1 MDSQILIAEIARLW
15 NSDRK
20 AVKAAIRNLQEE
32 MNLDY
37 ETALIRVLVE
47 AEREAAPL
55 LTHS

>member
-1 MDSQILIAEIARLW
+1 LW

-20 AVKAAIRNLQEE
+20 SVKAAVRNLQEE

-47 AEREAAPL
+47 AEREAASL

>member
-1 MDSQILIAEIARLW
+1 MDSQILVAEIARLW

-47 AEREAAPL
+47 AERDAAQL
-55 LTHS
+55 S